1 MIELSKIATNL
12 QPGEHGIWF
21 SKKRSHISYP
31 EDGNLRC
38 LAVEDSSFWFKHRNK
53 CIIESMR
60 LFPPEGVVYDVGAGN
75 GYV

>member
-12 QPGEHGIWF
+12 QPGEYGIWF
-21 SKKRSHISYP
+21 SKKRSPISYP

-38 LAVEDSSFWFKHRNK
+38 LALEDSSFWFKHRNK